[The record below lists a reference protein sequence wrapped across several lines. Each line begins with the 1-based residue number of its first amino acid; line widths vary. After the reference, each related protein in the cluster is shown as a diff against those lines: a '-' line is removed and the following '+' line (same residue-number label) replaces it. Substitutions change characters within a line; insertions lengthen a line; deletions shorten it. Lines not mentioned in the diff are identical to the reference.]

1 MTHVYAMTLRLLKLA
16 IFLIAGLPALA
27 SAQDAAQLTAPAN
40 GGSDVHPRVTFT
52 WNAIPDALAYYL
64 YVGTSPGAKDVVNT
78 GEIQRTQHVA
88 TVLTGGTQF
97 HARLH
102 TKFASGWK
110 FTELSFTTR
119 AVPILTTPA
128 DQAANVA
135 ARPTFR
141 WTSVTGASAYYLYV
155 GTTPGARDVV
165 NTGEL
170 QAVSYQPAAALPAAR
185 TLYARMHARTSG
197 AWRFTET
204 TFTTAAEAL
213 ITSPADGAV
222 DVDTRQPLT
231 WTTVAGAQAYFL
243 YVGTT
248 PGERDLISSGETQ
261 ATSRSIA
268 SLPPGQTVF
277 ARLYTKY
284 ENRWRFT
291 EISFTTRAAAQFVS
305 PKHGAKDVTAEQLAT
320 WTSLPNAAAYYLIA
334 GSSPGG
340 RDYID
345 TGELQATSYPL
356 SALPRGATVY
366 LRLSTRVGQS
376 WKFVEA
382 TITTDARARLL
393 APLDGATNVPRH
405 SLITWSSVPGAD
417 AYFLY
422 VGTTPGAKDLIN
434 SAETSKTSWPADVL
448 PAGQTVY
455 ARIWTKFAGRWGFVD
470 SSFTMRAGAVLD
482 GKLPNGA
489 QIDTRNALTWQ
500 PVAGADRYYVYV
512 GTTPG
517 AKDLIDS
524 SEITRTNQPLLGLP
538 GGRPIYVRLYSFI
551 GGRWLFEEYSLT
563 TAPLAYLVAPRN
575 AAVDVD
581 LERLSLKWNPVDAA
595 SAYRVQLGSTP
606 GGSDIWVSTDQTDT
620 DVELPPIPGGRVV
633 HVRMWARQNGVW
645 RATDAQFTGKT
656 MSQLIY
662 PSANA
667 TDFDESQPFRWTTVE
682 GAFQYSI
689 AIGSSPGGSDLV
701 SSGPLTGTS
710 LSIAGLPVGQTLYV
724 RIGARITGWRYVD
737 SVLRLGG
744 VNPAPLVTYPTADGE
759 LIEAS
764 TPLEWVRDPLARSY
778 RLTIGSSPGLSD
790 LHDSGSIRVHRR
802 FVRDLPTGVLLY
814 GNVSAEY
821 AGGGSTST
829 PFNFLVASSAVTAA
843 DEIDGAFWATGFVRS
858 MAATNNIPYGNTFL
872 TDVRRSEAQLGSDCA
887 SYSLGLQA
895 VIYEMGIVAPTRRL
909 GVCLNTNRFDCHTL
923 VELFDDVSARWILID
938 PTFGL
943 ALRRAADGS
952 FATSADVSD
961 AARAMDWPALEYEFV
976 TPLGAGYA
984 TGYYLDYA
992 TMFLN
997 VYATQGGVLVE
1008 DPPATT
1014 LPYFDYAGSSVVATP
1029 GSYALQC
1036 ASGESTVRA
1045 AVNGAAVELTCS
1057 GVDRLTHIFLAS
1069 NIQPLP
1075 DGGQLDVYRAL
1086 RFTF

>member
-1 MTHVYAMTLRLLKLA
+1 M
-16 IFLIAGLPALA
+16 
-27 SAQDAAQLTAPAN
+27 AQNAAQLTAPAN
-40 GGSDVHPRVTFT
+40 GGSDVDPRVTYT
-52 WNAIPDALAYYL
+52 WNAVPGALAYYL
-64 YVGTSPGAKDVVNT
+64 YVGTSRGAKDVVNT

-88 TVLTGGTQF
+88 PVLTGGATF

-102 TKFASGWK
+102 TKFATGWR

-119 AVPILTTPA
+119 AVPVLTTPA
-128 DQAANVA
+128 DLAVNVA
-135 ARPTFR
+135 ARPTFQ
-141 WTSVTGASAYYLYV
+141 WSAVNAASAYYLYV

-170 QAVSYQPAAALPAAR
+170 QELSYRPAAALPAAR
-185 TLYARMHARTSG
+185 TLYARMHARTNG

-243 YVGTT
+243 YVGTA
-248 PGERDLISSGETQ
+248 PGSKDLISSGETQ

-268 SLPPGQTVF
+268 SLPPATTVF

-284 ENRWRFT
+284 ENKWRFT
-291 EISFTTRAAAQFVS
+291 EISFTTRAAAQFIS
-305 PKHGAKDVTAEQLAT
+305 PKDGARDVTAEQLAT
-320 WTSLPNAAAYYLIA
+320 WTSLPSAAAYYLIA

-366 LRLSTRVGQS
+366 LRLSTRVGQT

-393 APLDGATNVPRH
+393 APLDGATNVARH

-422 VGTTPGAKDLIN
+422 VGTSPGAKDLIN

-482 GKLPNGA
+482 GKWPNGA
-489 QIDTRNALTWQ
+489 QIDTRNELTWQ
-500 PVAGADRYYVYV
+500 PIAGADAYYVYV

-524 SEITRTNQPLLGLP
+524 AEITRTSQTLLGLP
-538 GGRPIYVRLYSFI
+538 GGRPIYVRLYSYI
-551 GGRWLFEEYSLT
+551 DGRWSFEEYSLT
-563 TAPLAYLVAPRN
+563 TAPVAYLVEPR
-575 AAVDVD
+575 AATVDVD
-581 LERLSLKWNPVDAA
+581 LERLSLKWNPVDGAV
-595 SAYRVQLGSTP
+595 AYRVQLGSTP

-620 DVELPPIPGGRVV
+620 DVELPPLAGGRVV
-633 HVRMWARQNGVW
+633 HVRMWTRSNGVW
-645 RATDAQFTGKT
+645 RSTDAQFTGKT

-662 PSANA
+662 PSAYA
-667 TDFDESQPFRWTTVE
+667 TDFDESLPFRWTAVE
-682 GAFQYSI
+682 GAFQYSL
-689 AIGSSPGGSDLV
+689 AIGSSPGGSDLLN
-701 SSGPLTGTS
+701 SGPLTGTS
-710 LSIAGLPVGQTLYV
+710 LAVAGLPVGQPLYV

-744 VNPAPLVTYPTADGE
+744 VNPAPALVYPSADGE
-759 LIEAS
+759 LIDAA

-778 RLTIGSSPGLSD
+778 RLTIGSGAGLSD
-790 LHDSGSIRVHRR
+790 LYDSGSIRVHKR
-802 FVRDLPTGVLLY
+802 FARELPTGVLLH
-814 GNVSAEY
+814 GAVRAEY
-821 AGGGSTST
+821 AGGAGAATSFT
-829 PFNFLVASSAVTAA
+829 FEVASSEVTTA
-843 DEIDGAFWATGFVRS
+843 DEIAGASWATGFVRS

-872 TDVRRSEAQLGSDCA
+872 TDVRRTEAQLGSDCA
-887 SYSLGLQA
+887 SYALGLQA
-895 VIYEMGIVAPTRRL
+895 VIREMGIVAPTRRL

-923 VELFDDVSARWILID
+923 VELFDDESGRWILID
-938 PTFGL
+938 PTFGF
-943 ALRRAADGS
+943 AVRRTVDGS
-952 FATSADVSD
+952 FATSADISA
-961 AARAMDWPALEYEFV
+961 AARTMNWPAVDYEFL
-976 TPLGAGYA
+976 TPQGAAYA

-997 VYATQGGVLVE
+997 VYTTQGGQLVE
-1008 DPPATT
+1008 APPPTT
-1014 LPYFDYAGSSVVATP
+1014 LAYFDYAGSSVVATA

-1036 ASGESTVRA
+1036 ESGETTVRA
-1045 AVNGAAVELTCS
+1045 TVNGAVVELTCS
-1057 GVDRLTHIFLAS
+1057 GADRLTHIFLGS
-1069 NIQPLP
+1069 NIQAAPG
-1075 DGGQLDVYRAL
+1075 GGQLSIYRAL